1 MCGRYV
7 STSTPEQLA
16 EHFSV
21 DEVRTDALG
30 ERYNVAP
37 TLDVYSIIERDG
49 QRRLGTLR
57 WGLVPFWADDP
68 KKAPSPINARVE
80 TIHDKH
86 MFRDAFEKRR
96 CILPADGFYEWQE
109 REAGGK
115 KQPWFIHDPED
126 LPLAFAG
133 IWGVWRP
140 KDEPDAEPLFTCAI
154 LTTEARGRM
163 ADLHDRM
170 PVMLP
175 SQLWRTWLSADR
187 QDAEHLQ
194 EVVAALG
201 TPRLEARRIT
211 DRVNNVRNEGQQ
223 LLEPGTV
230 EG

>member
-16 EHFSV
+16 EYFSV
-21 DEVRTDALG
+21 NEVRTESLG
-30 ERYNVAP
+30 DRYNVAP

-49 QRRLGTLR
+49 NRRLGTLR

-80 TIHDKH
+80 TISDKR

-109 REAGGK
+109 REGTTK
-115 KQPWFIHDPED
+115 KQPWFLSDPED

-140 KDEPDAEPLFTCAI
+140 KDQPEAEPLFTCAI

-175 SQLWRTWLSADR
+175 SQLWATWLSADR

-201 TPRLEARRIT
+201 TPRLEARSIT
-211 DRVNNVRNEGQQ
+211 DRVNNVRHDGPE
-223 LLEPGTV
+223 LLEPGSV
-230 EG
+230 DD